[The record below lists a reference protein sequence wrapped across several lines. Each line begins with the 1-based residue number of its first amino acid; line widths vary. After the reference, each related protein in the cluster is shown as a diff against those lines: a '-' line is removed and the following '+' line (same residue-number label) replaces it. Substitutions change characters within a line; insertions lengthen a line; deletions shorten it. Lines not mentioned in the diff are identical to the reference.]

1 MEITIILCI
10 LLGVSIIV
18 LGTICSLQIIS
29 GSKERRELQKL
40 LKSSNLQEYVQ
51 LGDKNEEDK
60 IDEPTNLVE
69 IENMDTIVN
78 DNIDKK
84 FKSDRII

>member
-1 MEITIILCI
+1 M
-10 LLGVSIIV
+10 LGVSIIV